1 MPLVLFAGAVA
12 TIFTCFLITPFEAV
26 RIRMVERPGRVRVRV
41 GVRVGVRV
49 RVRVRIRVRVR
60 VSRMVLAL
68 TPTPSLSQTSRRASP
83 PLSAVTWRRAASC
96 RCTTGCRHS
105 W

>member
-41 GVRVGVRV
+41 GVRVGVGAGAGCWEAARGV
-49 RVRVRIRVRVR
+49 PP
-60 VSRMVLAL
+60 SRA
-68 TPTPSLSQTSRRASP
+68 R
-83 PLSAVTWRRAASC
+83 TWEMSGRYR
-96 RCTTGCRHS
+96 GDIVEI
-105 W
+105 